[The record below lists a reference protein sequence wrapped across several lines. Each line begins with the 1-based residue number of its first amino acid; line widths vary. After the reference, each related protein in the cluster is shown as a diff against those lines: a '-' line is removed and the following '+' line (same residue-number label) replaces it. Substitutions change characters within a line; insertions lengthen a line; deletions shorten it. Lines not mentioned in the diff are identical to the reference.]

1 MYDFFRTFIATV
13 FNYMDEGICFTD
25 VNKTII
31 YWNNGA
37 ETITGYPLN
46 EVVGENCD
54 QIIAAINQVG
64 TKPDALSCPTTQ
76 AAQISAQQ
84 GHRLVIAHKNGQPI
98 PVLLRIFPVY
108 DDDAELTGFIHLI
121 IDNSCQRVEHAKMN
135 ALTKAAYVDSLS
147 GLFSKQYL
155 ENRLQDLLSAAPDR
169 RKAFGLLYLSIV
181 DFRAINEKYGVSK
194 ADQLLKMAAGTL
206 SSGIST
212 PNLIGRWHGA
222 SFIVIINTTNK
233 SLILL
238 FADKLKALIAEAK
251 FVIGEDP
258 ISLQLAVGHTV
269 SQEYDTVNYMLER
282 AVKVLP
288 EERYPEAPVA
298 PEKIRTDK
306 DAFAVGKPS
315 PKNRFYSAG
324 SRRK

>member
-1 MYDFFRTFIATV
+1 MYNFFRTFITTV
-13 FNYMDEGICFTD
+13 FNYMEEGICFTD
-25 VNKTII
+25 VNRNIL
-31 YWNNGA
+31 YWNSGA
-37 ETITGYPLN
+37 EAITGYQFN
-46 EVVGENCD
+46 EVTGEPCE
-54 QIIAAINQVG
+54 QVITAINQNEM
-64 TKPDALSCPTTQ
+64 KPDGVIYPTTPDTQ
-76 AAQISAQQ
+76 YAPRQ
-84 GHRLVIAHKNGQPI
+84 GYSIVIVHRNGQRI

-169 RKAFGLLYLSIV
+169 RKAFGLIYLSIV

-238 FADKLKALIAEAK
+238 FADKLKALISEAK

-282 AVKVLP
+282 AVKVLS

-298 PEKIRTDK
+298 PEKLRTDK

-315 PKNRFYSAG
+315 LKNRFYSAG